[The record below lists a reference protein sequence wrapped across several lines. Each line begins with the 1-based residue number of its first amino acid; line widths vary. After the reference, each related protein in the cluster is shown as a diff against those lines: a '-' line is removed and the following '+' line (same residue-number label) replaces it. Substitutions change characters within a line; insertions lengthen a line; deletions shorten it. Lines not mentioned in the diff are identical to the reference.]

1 LKETSVEIL
10 IDIGKVLA
18 LFSAAGLCVYL
29 IIVLTRLN
37 VVLTL
42 FQKDFSEITK
52 NLKPILENLN
62 VVSERLKSISAKV
75 DEQVI
80 LFKSS
85 LESFK
90 ALADNIVDF
99 EARVQER
106 LEEPIIRVTAIIGAF
121 VGRILSFFGKSQSGS
136 TGKDLPA

>member
-1 LKETSVEIL
+1 METL

-29 IIVLTRLN
+29 IVVLMRLN
-37 VVLTL
+37 GLLIL
-42 FQKDFSEITK
+42 FQRDFSEITR

-62 VVSERLKSISAKV
+62 IVADRLKSISTKV
-75 DEQVI
+75 DEQVF

-90 ALADNIVDF
+90 ALADNVVNF
-99 EARVQER
+99 EVRVQER
-106 LEEPIIRVTAIIGAF
+106 LEEPIIRVTSLIGAF
-121 VGRILSFFGKSQSGS
+121 IGKILSYFGRSQSAS
-136 TGKDLPA
+136 VE

>member
-1 LKETSVEIL
+1 METL

-29 IIVLTRLN
+29 IVVLMRLN
-37 VVLTL
+37 GLLIL
-42 FQKDFSEITK
+42 FQRDFAEITR

-62 VVSERLKSISAKV
+62 IVADRLKSISTKV
-75 DEQVI
+75 DEQVL

-90 ALADNIVDF
+90 ALADNVVNF
-99 EARVQER
+99 EVRVQER
-106 LEEPIIRVTAIIGAF
+106 LEEPIIRVTSLIGTF
-121 VGRILSFFGKSQSGS
+121 LGRFLSFFGRRQ
-136 TGKDLPA
+136 TADVE

>member
-1 LKETSVEIL
+1 METL

-29 IIVLTRLN
+29 IVVLSRLN
-37 VVLTL
+37 GVLTL
-42 FQKDFSEITK
+42 FQRDFSEITK

-62 VVSERLKSISAKV
+62 IVTERLKSISAKV

-90 ALADNIVDF
+90 ALADNVVNF

-106 LEEPIIRVTAIIGAF
+106 LEEPIIRVTSLIGAF
-121 VGRILSFFGKSQSGS
+121 VGRILSFFGRSQSGIP
-136 TGKDLPA
+136 G